1 MKIQWVSV
9 VQDLPKPVKALMETV
24 NTQGQTEDQV
34 FPPSSTGNKTLFL
47 WSII

>member
-9 VQDLPKPVKALMETV
+9 VQDLPEPVKALMETV

-34 FPPSSTGNKTLFL
+34 SPPSSTGNKTLFL